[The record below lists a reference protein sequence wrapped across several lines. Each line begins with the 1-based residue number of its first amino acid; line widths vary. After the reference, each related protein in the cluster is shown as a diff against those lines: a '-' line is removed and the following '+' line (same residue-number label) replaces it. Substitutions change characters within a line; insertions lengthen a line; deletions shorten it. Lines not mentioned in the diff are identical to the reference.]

1 MEVIFLLM
9 LFSFFLTFLT
19 LPFFI
24 KKLNQAKIV
33 GLDVNKKDR
42 PAVTE
47 MGGLAIISSFLG
59 SIFLLIVLVLFFN
72 YKFNLLH
79 IIAAS
84 LSALAVAF
92 IGIVDDLIDI
102 RQILKAL
109 LPLFCAIPL
118 MLIVTDT
125 TLNFP
130 IIGKIDFGIFY
141 MVLLVPL
148 GLAVASNLTNMLA
161 GFNGLEAGLGIII
174 FSFMLIISIL
184 SNNLESAALF
194 SIILGSLVAF
204 LYYNFYPA
212 KVFMGDCATLLIGAI
227 LAAGTII
234 GKLEVIGALA
244 LILYVIDFFIKA
256 FNKFPTKDWWG
267 EYKEGKLFSSKP
279 KTLATYIMKFT
290 NGIKETNLVFLLW
303 ILQIIICLI
312 LLIAYFVGIF

>member
-42 PAVTE
+42 PAVAE

-72 YKFNLLH
+72 YKFNLWH

-141 MVLLVPL
+141 IVLLVPL

-267 EYKEGKLFSSKP
+267 EYKDGKLFSSKP

-312 LLIAYFVGIF
+312 LLIAYLGGIL